1 MRSLLIFCALAANW
15 PFFANGETALAT
27 LLTLPPANSSTVS
40 PPSSIS
46 STFSVSSS
54 FVITSTSS
62 VPERHIQSSSSSTVN
77 FSDISSQAS
86 SSWSSS
92 SSVVSISS
100 LSSSLSSSSIS
111 STSSRLS
118 SSSNSS
124 SLISSTTSSS
134 VSSLTN
140 SSSSIPISTNSSVSS
155 TAACT
160 GCVLEASGPVTLI
173 YTAPVQEITFIG
185 GTVTTVLVTY
195 PDGEVSTSFTT
206 NFASSATI
214 ASNAT
219 DVHLTLTWTW
229 KAAPDV
235 ILTFPTTYVA
245 YTDIR
250 GGLDANETARPTPTQ
265 ILERE
270 ESTCIQDVEPLELFP
285 PADGNETPF
294 IQPLINEDSGT
305 FQTLPPALIDYLKT
319 QAEIISVFNGSN
331 IATCTTQQI
340 ESFTGTT
347 ASTKG
352 VTLGATGTSTLM
364 TPAFLT
370 APETIHTTVTG
381 PIREPPASVPGVKS
395 DPQNTPPQQSPV
407 NTPPPVFIP
416 IVSIQGGPSV
426 QQSPPNQPPAS
437 KPGIGDIIASL
448 IANNPSVINNP
459 PHVSQG
465 GNPPP
470 QTQPGS
476 PPVITQLA
484 GNPPGGQS
492 ITVGNTPIAVG
503 PVQSA
508 TGGPPGGIVIGSQ
521 TLQPGQVT
529 TIGGVVVSVPPGGS
543 SIVVGGSNTIA
554 INPAGPTPPSNSVLT
569 VGGTPVTAGPSGQFV
584 FGTQTLTPGGPAIT
598 VSGTVLSLGPS
609 GTIAVVNGATQTL
622 GPVPGNP
629 VITGAPLLTINGQ
642 TVAAT
647 VIGGTT
653 EFVVGPGTTLTPGG
667 VLTVSGTVYSLP
679 ASGSGSVVVV
689 NGVTSTLNNPGPVT
703 VAAILT
709 LNGQTYSATVVDGT
723 TEVVIGPGTTLTPG
737 GPAVTISGTTYSLG
751 PSASFIVVN
760 GHTSTIGPA
769 TVSASTTGSGA
780 RNTTSS
786 SSSGSSTT
794 TTGSSKAPG
803 NFIASG
809 IGATKGGAMSQG
821 IGTEGL
827 VEGLMVGVAGWLL
840 MLL

>member
-1 MRSLLIFCALAANW
+1 M
-15 PFFANGETALAT
+15 
-27 LLTLPPANSSTVS
+27 
-40 PPSSIS
+40 
-46 STFSVSSS
+46 
-54 FVITSTSS
+54 
-62 VPERHIQSSSSSTVN
+62 
-77 FSDISSQAS
+77 
-86 SSWSSS
+86 
-92 SSVVSISS
+92 
-100 LSSSLSSSSIS
+100 
-111 STSSRLS
+111 
-118 SSSNSS
+118 
-124 SLISSTTSSS
+124 
-134 VSSLTN
+134 
-140 SSSSIPISTNSSVSS
+140 
-155 TAACT
+155 
-160 GCVLEASGPVTLI
+160 
-173 YTAPVQEITFIG
+173 
-185 GTVTTVLVTY
+185 TY

-206 NFASSATI
+206 NFASNATI
-214 ASNAT
+214 APNAT

-229 KAAPDV
+229 DAAPDV
-235 ILTFPTTYVA
+235 TLTYPTTYVA

-250 GGLDANETARPTPTQ
+250 GGLDANETASPTPTQ

-270 ESTCIQDVEPLELFP
+270 EPICIQDVEPLELFP

-294 IQPLINEDSGT
+294 IQPLINEDSET

-340 ESFTGTT
+340 ESFTETVTSTAGITLGTT
-347 ASTKG
+347 A
-352 VTLGATGTSTLM
+352 TSTLM

-370 APETIHTTVTG
+370 APETIHTTISG
-381 PIREPPASVPGVKS
+381 PIREPPPSVSGAKS
-395 DPQNTPPQQSPV
+395 GPQNTPPQQSPV
-407 NTPPPVFIP
+407 NSPPP

-426 QQSPPNQPPAS
+426 QQAPPNQPSAS

-465 GNPPP
+465 GNPP
-470 QTQPGS
+470 
-476 PPVITQLA
+476 
-484 GNPPGGQS
+484 GQS

-521 TLQPGQVT
+521 TLQPGQAT

-554 INPAGPTPPSNSVLT
+554 INPAKPTAPGNPVLT

-622 GPVPGNP
+622 GPGPGNP

-709 LNGQTYSATVVDGT
+709 LNGQTYSATVIDGT

-751 PSASFIVVN
+751 PSASFIVIN

-780 RNTTSS
+780 RNSTST

-794 TTGSSKAPG
+794 TTTGSSRAPG

-809 IGATKGGAMSQG
+809 IGVTTKPKGGAMGQG
-821 IGTEGL
+821 IGAEGF

>member
-1 MRSLLIFCALAANW
+1 M
-15 PFFANGETALAT
+15 
-27 LLTLPPANSSTVS
+27 
-40 PPSSIS
+40 
-46 STFSVSSS
+46 
-54 FVITSTSS
+54 
-62 VPERHIQSSSSSTVN
+62 
-77 FSDISSQAS
+77 
-86 SSWSSS
+86 
-92 SSVVSISS
+92 
-100 LSSSLSSSSIS
+100 
-111 STSSRLS
+111 
-118 SSSNSS
+118 
-124 SLISSTTSSS
+124 
-134 VSSLTN
+134 
-140 SSSSIPISTNSSVSS
+140 
-155 TAACT
+155 
-160 GCVLEASGPVTLI
+160 
-173 YTAPVQEITFIG
+173 
-185 GTVTTVLVTY
+185 
-195 PDGEVSTSFTT
+195 
-206 NFASSATI
+206 
-214 ASNAT
+214 
-219 DVHLTLTWTW
+219 
-229 KAAPDV
+229 
-235 ILTFPTTYVA
+235 
-245 YTDIR
+245 
-250 GGLDANETARPTPTQ
+250 
-265 ILERE
+265 
-270 ESTCIQDVEPLELFP
+270 
-285 PADGNETPF
+285 
-294 IQPLINEDSGT
+294 INEDSGT

-340 ESFTGTT
+340 ESFTGTVTPIASISASIAHSSASIAPISASSGPIT
-347 ASTKG
+347 A
-352 VTLGATGTSTLM
+352 TSTLM

-381 PIREPPASVPGVKS
+381 PIREPPASVSGAKS
-395 DPQNTPPQQSPV
+395 GPQNTPPQQSPV
-407 NTPPPVFIP
+407 NSPPP

-426 QQSPPNQPPAS
+426 QQAPPNQPSAS

-459 PHVSQG
+459 PVSQG

-476 PPVITQLA
+476 PPVITQSA

-521 TLQPGQVT
+521 TLQPGQAT

-554 INPAGPTPPSNSVLT
+554 INPARPTAPGNPVLT

-609 GTIAVVNGATQTL
+609 GTIAIVNGATQTL

-629 VITGAPLLTINGQ
+629 AITGAPLLTINGQ

-647 VIGGTT
+647 VISGTT

-709 LNGQTYSATVVDGT
+709 LNGQTYSATVIDGT

-780 RNTTSS
+780 RNSTST

-794 TTGSSKAPG
+794 TTTGSSRAPG

-809 IGATKGGAMSQG
+809 IGVTTKPKGGAMSQG
-821 IGTEGL
+821 IGAEGF
-827 VEGLMVGVAGWLL
+827 VEGLMIGVAGWLL

>member
-1 MRSLLIFCALAANW
+1 M
-15 PFFANGETALAT
+15 
-27 LLTLPPANSSTVS
+27 
-40 PPSSIS
+40 
-46 STFSVSSS
+46 
-54 FVITSTSS
+54 
-62 VPERHIQSSSSSTVN
+62 
-77 FSDISSQAS
+77 
-86 SSWSSS
+86 
-92 SSVVSISS
+92 
-100 LSSSLSSSSIS
+100 
-111 STSSRLS
+111 
-118 SSSNSS
+118 
-124 SLISSTTSSS
+124 
-134 VSSLTN
+134 
-140 SSSSIPISTNSSVSS
+140 
-155 TAACT
+155 
-160 GCVLEASGPVTLI
+160 
-173 YTAPVQEITFIG
+173 
-185 GTVTTVLVTY
+185 TY

-206 NFASSATI
+206 NFASNATI
-214 ASNAT
+214 APNAT
-219 DVHLTLTWTW
+219 NVHLTLTWTW
-229 KAAPDV
+229 DAAPDV
-235 ILTFPTTYVA
+235 TLTYPTTYVA

-250 GGLDANETARPTPTQ
+250 GGLDANETASPTATQ

-270 ESTCIQDVEPLELFP
+270 EPTCTQNVEPLELFP
-285 PADGNETPF
+285 HADGNETPF
-294 IQPLINEDSGT
+294 IQPLINEDSET

-340 ESFTGTT
+340 ESFTSPIVSTAFTSAGPTT
-347 ASTKG
+347 A
-352 VTLGATGTSTLM
+352 TSTLM

-381 PIREPPASVPGVKS
+381 PIREPPASVPGAKS
-395 DPQNTPPQQSPV
+395 GPQNTPPQQSPV
-407 NTPPPVFIP
+407 NTPPPVVGP
-416 IVSIQGGPSV
+416 IVSIQGVPSV
-426 QQSPPNQPPAS
+426 QQAPPNQPPAS

-508 TGGPPGGIVIGSQ
+508 TGGPPGGVVIGSQ
-521 TLQPGQVT
+521 TLQPGQAT

-554 INPAGPTPPSNSVLT
+554 INPAGPTAPGNPVLT

-622 GPVPGNP
+622 GPGPGNP

-647 VIGGTT
+647 VVGGTT
-653 EFVVGPGTTLTPGG
+653 EFIVGPGTTLTPGG

-679 ASGSGSVVVV
+679 ASASGSVVVV
-689 NGVTSTLNNPGPVT
+689 NGITSTLNNPGPVT
-703 VAAILT
+703 AAAILT

-769 TVSASTTGSGA
+769 IVSASTTGSGA
-780 RNTTSS
+780 RNSTSN

-794 TTGSSKAPG
+794 TTSGRAPG

-809 IGATKGGAMSQG
+809 IGVTTKPKGGAMSQG
-821 IGTEGL
+821 IGAEGF

>member
-1 MRSLLIFCALAANW
+1 M
-15 PFFANGETALAT
+15 
-27 LLTLPPANSSTVS
+27 
-40 PPSSIS
+40 
-46 STFSVSSS
+46 
-54 FVITSTSS
+54 
-62 VPERHIQSSSSSTVN
+62 
-77 FSDISSQAS
+77 
-86 SSWSSS
+86 
-92 SSVVSISS
+92 
-100 LSSSLSSSSIS
+100 
-111 STSSRLS
+111 
-118 SSSNSS
+118 
-124 SLISSTTSSS
+124 
-134 VSSLTN
+134 
-140 SSSSIPISTNSSVSS
+140 
-155 TAACT
+155 
-160 GCVLEASGPVTLI
+160 
-173 YTAPVQEITFIG
+173 
-185 GTVTTVLVTY
+185 TY

-206 NFASSATI
+206 NFASNATI
-214 ASNAT
+214 APNAT

-229 KAAPDV
+229 DAAPDV
-235 ILTFPTTYVA
+235 TLTYPTTYVA

-250 GGLDANETARPTPTQ
+250 GGLDANKTASPTPTQ

-294 IQPLINEDSGT
+294 IQPLINEDSET

-319 QAEIISVFNGSN
+319 QAEIISAFNGSN

-340 ESFTGTT
+340 ETFTGPIFSSEITLGSPSAGPTT
-347 ASTKG
+347 A
-352 VTLGATGTSTLM
+352 TSTLM

-381 PIREPPASVPGVKS
+381 PIREPPASVPGAKS
-395 DPQNTPPQQSPV
+395 GPQNTPPQQSPV
-407 NTPPPVFIP
+407 NTPPPVAVP
-416 IVSIQGGPSV
+416 VVSIQGGTSV
-426 QQSPPNQPPAS
+426 QQAPSNQPPAS

-448 IANNPSVINNP
+448 IANNPSAINNP

-476 PPVITQLA
+476 PPVITQPA
-484 GNPPGGQS
+484 SNPPGGQS
-492 ITVGNTPIAVG
+492 ITVGNTPIAIG

-508 TGGPPGGIVIGSQ
+508 TGGPLGGIVIGSQ
-521 TLQPGQVT
+521 TLQPGQAT

-554 INPAGPTPPSNSVLT
+554 INPAGPTAPGNPVLT
-569 VGGTPVTAGPSGQFV
+569 VGGTPVTAGPSGQFI

-647 VIGGTT
+647 VVGGTT

-689 NGVTSTLNNPGPVT
+689 NGVTSTLNPGPVT
-703 VAAILT
+703 VAAVLT
-709 LNGQTYSATVVDGT
+709 LNGQTYSATVIDGT

-751 PSASFIVVN
+751 PSASFIVIN

-780 RNTTSS
+780 RNSTSS

-794 TTGSSKAPG
+794 TTGSSRAPG

-809 IGATKGGAMSQG
+809 IGVTTKPKGGAMSQG
-821 IGTEGL
+821 IGAEGF

>member
-1 MRSLLIFCALAANW
+1 M
-15 PFFANGETALAT
+15 
-27 LLTLPPANSSTVS
+27 
-40 PPSSIS
+40 
-46 STFSVSSS
+46 
-54 FVITSTSS
+54 
-62 VPERHIQSSSSSTVN
+62 
-77 FSDISSQAS
+77 
-86 SSWSSS
+86 
-92 SSVVSISS
+92 
-100 LSSSLSSSSIS
+100 
-111 STSSRLS
+111 
-118 SSSNSS
+118 
-124 SLISSTTSSS
+124 
-134 VSSLTN
+134 
-140 SSSSIPISTNSSVSS
+140 
-155 TAACT
+155 
-160 GCVLEASGPVTLI
+160 
-173 YTAPVQEITFIG
+173 
-185 GTVTTVLVTY
+185 TY

-206 NFASSATI
+206 NFASNATI
-214 ASNAT
+214 APNAT

-229 KAAPDV
+229 DAAPDV
-235 ILTFPTTYVA
+235 TLTYPTTYVA

-250 GGLDANETARPTPTQ
+250 GGLDANETASPTPTQ

-340 ESFTGTT
+340 ESFTSTVTPIASISASIVSIPASTASIPASSRPTT
-347 ASTKG
+347 A
-352 VTLGATGTSTLM
+352 TSTLM
-364 TPAFLT
+364 TPAFRT

-381 PIREPPASVPGVKS
+381 PIREPPA
-395 DPQNTPPQQSPV
+395 TPPQQSTV
-407 NTPPPVFIP
+407 NSPPPVFVP

-459 PHVSQG
+459 PHASQG

-476 PPVITQLA
+476 PPVITQSA

-521 TLQPGQVT
+521 TLQPGQAT

-554 INPAGPTPPSNSVLT
+554 INPAGPTAPGNPVLT

-689 NGVTSTLNNPGPVT
+689 NGVTSTLNNPGSVT

-723 TEVVIGPGTTLTPG
+723 TEVVIGPGMTLTPG

-780 RNTTSS
+780 RNSTSS

-794 TTGSSKAPG
+794 TTTGSSRAPG

-809 IGATKGGAMSQG
+809 IGVTKGGAISQG
-821 IGTEGL
+821 IGDEGF